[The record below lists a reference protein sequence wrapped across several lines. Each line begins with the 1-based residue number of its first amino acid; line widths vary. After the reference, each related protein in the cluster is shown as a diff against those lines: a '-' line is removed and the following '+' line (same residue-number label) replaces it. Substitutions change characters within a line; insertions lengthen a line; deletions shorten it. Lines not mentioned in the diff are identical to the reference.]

1 MFFSYA
7 CKLAFYLL
15 AFQSQQLVY
24 QPHKNF
30 DGTTIYK
37 SETASYTTLTSTGDK
52 PACLACYFS
61 QLACSNQLL
70 SGNPSCS
77 VVNKFNCTLLKE
89 QLQVEKQLKGEK
101 YSVQFFLL
109 YLLASIL
116 LVSFP
121 ITVVCLLALQGCWR
135 DDYLEVKN

>member
-15 AFQSQQLVY
+15 TFQSQQLVY

-101 YSVQFFLL
+101 YSVQFFSVTPAGQHFTGQLSNHSSSSTSPARM
-109 YLLASIL
+109 LA
-116 LVSFP
+116 
-121 ITVVCLLALQGCWR
+121 R
-135 DDYLEVKN
+135 

>member
-15 AFQSQQLVY
+15 TFQSQQLVY

-101 YSVQFFLL
+101 YSVQFFSVIPASQYFTGQLSNHSSL
-109 YLLASIL
+109 STSPARMLA
-116 LVSFP
+116 
-121 ITVVCLLALQGCWR
+121 R
-135 DDYLEVKN
+135 

>member
-101 YSVQFFLL
+101 YSVQFFSVTPASQYFTGQLSNHSSL
-109 YLLASIL
+109 STSPARMLA
-116 LVSFP
+116 
-121 ITVVCLLALQGCWR
+121 R
-135 DDYLEVKN
+135 